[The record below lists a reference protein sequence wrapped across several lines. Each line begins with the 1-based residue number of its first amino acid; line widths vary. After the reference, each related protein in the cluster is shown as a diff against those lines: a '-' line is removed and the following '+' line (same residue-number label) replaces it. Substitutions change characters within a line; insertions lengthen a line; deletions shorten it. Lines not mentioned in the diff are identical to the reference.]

1 MFALAVF
8 FSDDYLALSQNAS
21 SNERRFFVILR
32 KLPMEIQ
39 MILSNRQARVSRD
52 IVSTQLTEL
61 SLQKFARLFATSEQ

>member
-1 MFALAVF
+1 VFALAVF

>member
-1 MFALAVF
+1 VFALAVF
-8 FSDDYLALSQNAS
+8 FSDDYLALSKNAS